1 MQNTSYIVVSKGKYK
16 MSVHLQ
22 LKQMRQGDSDSVGTA
37 LSLGRREEKSTT
49 ANGSTCN
56 LYEDK
61 SIIFIHLITE
71 EIVNNHQRLM
81 RNKEIL

>member
-1 MQNTSYIVVSKGKYK
+1 